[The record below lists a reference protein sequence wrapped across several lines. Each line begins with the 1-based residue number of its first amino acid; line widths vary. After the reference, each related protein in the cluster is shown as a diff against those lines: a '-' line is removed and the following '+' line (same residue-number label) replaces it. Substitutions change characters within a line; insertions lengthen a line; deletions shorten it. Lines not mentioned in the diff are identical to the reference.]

1 LISKGVFG
9 LRIILYTG
17 KGGVGKTSIAAATAL
32 RTAELGY
39 PTLVISTDA
48 AHSLADCLDIEL
60 DHEPVKIADN
70 LWAQEISVLHEMEE
84 NWVVIQKYIEEVF
97 AWGGIEEILVDELM
111 AYPGVDELF
120 SLLEIKKHHD
130 QDEFEI
136 IVVDCA
142 PTGET
147 LRMLSFPDITRWWM
161 ERLFPLQRK
170 ATDVARPFMKAI
182 NRFPITQDMKAVAG
196 IPFPDKQLFNSVEN
210 FFQRL
215 ENLQKI
221 LSDPEKSSIRLV
233 LNPEKMVI
241 KEVQRTYTYLALF
254 GFSCD
259 AVVANRIYPEEI
271 HDAYFD
277 KWKEIQEKYGKEV
290 EEAFYPL
297 PILKLPLF
305 DREIVGLEMLK
316 QTADKLFADI
326 DPAEVMFRGETQT
339 VTKKGKGYRMTIPL
353 PMVEKEGVEL
363 SQMEHELIVKIG
375 NYRRDI
381 ILPRVLVGMQA
392 AGASFEEH
400 RLVLDFI
407 PSPEEKEG

>member
-1 LISKGVFG
+1 VFG

-48 AHSLADCLDIEL
+48 AHSLADCLDLEL
-60 DHEPVKIADN
+60 NHEPGKVRDN

-111 AYPGVDELF
+111 AYPGIDELF
-120 SLLEIKKHHD
+120 SLLEIKKQHD
-130 QDEFEI
+130 KGDFEI
-136 IVVDCA
+136 LVVDCA

-170 ATDVARPFMKAI
+170 ATDVARPIMKAI
-182 NRFPITQDMKAVAG
+182 NRFPITQDMKTVAG
-196 IPFPDKQLFNSVEN
+196 IPFPDKRLFDSIET
-210 FFQRL
+210 FFQKL
-215 ENLQKI
+215 ESLQKI
-221 LSDPEKSSIRLV
+221 LSDPDTSSIRLV

-241 KEVQRTYTYLALF
+241 KEVQRTYVYLALF
-254 GFSCD
+254 GFCCD
-259 AVVANRIYPEEI
+259 AVVANRIYPDEI
-271 HDAYFD
+271 HDSYFD
-277 KWKEIQEKYGKEV
+277 QWKEIQEKYGKEV

-297 PILKLPLF
+297 PILKVPLF
-305 DREIVGLEMLK
+305 NREIVGLEMLK
-316 QTADKLFADI
+316 KTAEQLFANI
-326 DPAEVMFRGETQT
+326 DPAEVLYRGETQK
-339 VTKKGKGYRMTIPL
+339 VVKKGQGYRMTIPL
-353 PMVEKEGVEL
+353 PIVEKEDIEL

-381 ILPRVLVGMQA
+381 ILPRVLLGMQA
-392 AGASFEEH
+392 AGASFEDH
-400 RLVLDFI
+400 HLVLDFI
-407 PSPEEKEG
+407 PSPPDKEDENG